1 MSNGHNFAA
10 SPNEWILKGSSLL
23 HNSSASKFPN
33 LPSLN
38 DISHRE
44 SAGLLLITATR
55 DLHIYVYYNRKS
67 VQRVATGLPVNQQL
81 WGIVDVHGK
90 VTMVKSEMLSGKLG
104 GVCLC
109 RNTAIHSCCE
119 DRAFSNIITR
129 YGSTLY
135 IGIA

>member
-1 MSNGHNFAA
+1 MSNGRNFAA

-23 HNSSASKFPN
+23 HDSSASKFPN

-38 DISHRE
+38 DISHGE
-44 SAGLLLITATR
+44 SAGLLITATG
-55 DLHIYVYYNRKS
+55 DLHIYYNGKS

-119 DRAFSNIITR
+119 DQAFIFVW
-129 YGSTLY
+129 L
-135 IGIA
+135 